1 MYKIC
6 VFAGTTEGREIVEF
20 LSFQQVEVTACVA
33 TEYGEMLLP
42 KAGNLHISAQ
52 RLTEAEMETLFCR
65 ERFDLVIDATH
76 PYASAVTENI
86 AAACNA
92 AGTAYHRLL
101 RTDTDVPEN
110 GIFVESA
117 VQAAAYLDKVEGNIL
132 LTTGSKELQE
142 FSSIHEFAQRVYA
155 RVLPMEESLRLCRE
169 AGLKPGHII
178 AMQGPFTVDM
188 NVAMLKSVGAS
199 YLVTKASSN
208 AGGFGEKIAA
218 AEAAGVVPVIIGR
231 PPQREGTDMAA
242 TMELLCRR
250 FSFRQIPQVTL
261 VGISFSGGS
270 GRARIICNKVT
281 VKNGKAYATIQF
293 VSASGSPTAYAY
305 VKASGK
311 IYYPTGTSTFT
322 IPVELNKNNRILG
335 MTTKMSAAHE
345 IEYTIFVQ
353 LKTGENAVENPD
365 NTGSN
370 LSAQAP
376 EIMGLT
382 FKEEIQL
389 EHAAYLKLFRYEG
402 DIVLAEID
410 LTRDT
415 VLDTDEALEALA
427 EADELAAQEKKASA
441 SSEEESTDTAQI
453 KADYVA
459 ALYKKDVLRYLLVPA
474 NAELPAGLEKEYLIL
489 TVPPKSL
496 YLMDEEAEGTLEALN
511 ALELIKVLGVQTTEN
526 EVLKA
531 GLADG
536 SVLFGG
542 SWDVPDYKML
552 VRAKT
557 DLALASG
564 KLLPLSDEVLAER
577 KQEKG
582 ADREELTAVEYRN
595 RLYELA
601 DRFAV
606 LDIPLLIDRSAD
618 EKDALAQADWLR
630 LYGVLLGQEKAAEEM
645 IRKLAAQ
652 EGNV

>member
-1 MYKIC
+1 MDNSTTLKD
-6 VFAGTTEGREIVEF
+6 GTYT
-20 LSFQQVEVTACVA
+20 
-33 TEYGEMLLP
+33 P
-42 KAGNLHISAQ
+42 
-52 RLTEAEMETLFCR
+52 
-65 ERFDLVIDATH
+65 D
-76 PYASAVTENI
+76 
-86 AAACNA
+86 
-92 AGTAYHRLL
+92 
-101 RTDTDVPEN
+101 
-110 GIFVESA
+110 
-117 VQAAAYLDKVEGNIL
+117 
-132 LTTGSKELQE
+132 
-142 FSSIHEFAQRVYA
+142 
-155 RVLPMEESLRLCRE
+155 
-169 AGLKPGHII
+169 
-178 AMQGPFTVDM
+178 
-188 NVAMLKSVGAS
+188 
-199 YLVTKASSN
+199 
-208 AGGFGEKIAA
+208 GF
-218 AEAAGVVPVIIGR
+218 
-231 PPQREGTDMAA
+231 
-242 TMELLCRR
+242 
-250 FSFRQIPQVTL
+250 
-261 VGISFSGGS
+261 SFSGGS

-353 LKTGENAVENPD
+353 LKTGENAAENPE

-542 SWDVPDYKML
+542 SWDAPDYKML

>member
-1 MYKIC
+1 MDNSTTLKD
-6 VFAGTTEGREIVEF
+6 GTYT
-20 LSFQQVEVTACVA
+20 
-33 TEYGEMLLP
+33 P
-42 KAGNLHISAQ
+42 
-52 RLTEAEMETLFCR
+52 
-65 ERFDLVIDATH
+65 D
-76 PYASAVTENI
+76 
-86 AAACNA
+86 
-92 AGTAYHRLL
+92 
-101 RTDTDVPEN
+101 
-110 GIFVESA
+110 
-117 VQAAAYLDKVEGNIL
+117 
-132 LTTGSKELQE
+132 
-142 FSSIHEFAQRVYA
+142 
-155 RVLPMEESLRLCRE
+155 
-169 AGLKPGHII
+169 
-178 AMQGPFTVDM
+178 
-188 NVAMLKSVGAS
+188 
-199 YLVTKASSN
+199 
-208 AGGFGEKIAA
+208 GF
-218 AEAAGVVPVIIGR
+218 
-231 PPQREGTDMAA
+231 
-242 TMELLCRR
+242 
-250 FSFRQIPQVTL
+250 
-261 VGISFSGGS
+261 SFSGGS

-293 VSASGSPTAYAY
+293 VSTSGSPTAYAY

-353 LKTGENAVENPD
+353 LKTGENVVENPD

-542 SWDVPDYKML
+542 SWDAPDYKML

-606 LDIPLLIDRSAD
+606 LDIPLLIDRSTD